1 MSSHGPGSLATQCPG
16 LLCPPGVLPRG
27 RTTSRVASEADCL
40 LHRFYEPMRQTKTLL
55 APWIPP
61 CARRSC
67 RLLSAPAGRWPF
79 PTLSLRPLRR
89 CSDPYPATLL
99 GCTCPLL
106 HRRHGLTPRET
117 GSTRGFT
124 PTQQLRWGAVYRGC
138 SHSITFGLL
147 RSLDLQVAPTAA
159 PKGTEPP
166 GLSHHAEPGRLPD
179 PGSGV
184 ASCPTRTTDTAG
196 LSPAGSQPCRLL
208 LPARGSTTRAI
219 FAPKSSDSDNDSRL
233 QRRPLRSPTGNAR
246 PTTRYYDVSRSR
258 PPESS
263 IWKQRTN
270 SSAMRS
276 RWL

>member
-1 MSSHGPGSLATQCPG
+1 MGRAVPVMSSHGPGSLATQCPG
-16 LLCPPGVLPRG
+16 PLCPPRVLPRVG
-27 RTTSRVASEADCL
+27 TTSRVASESVTPPSSL
-40 LHRFYEPMRQTKTLL
+40 LWAH
-55 APWIPP
+55 APDQIPP
-61 CARRSC
+61 RASDSSLYTRSLQVVAVSPCWGDGPSRRYLCDPCVGARTHTPPHS
-67 RLLSAPAGRWPF
+67 SAACV
-79 PTLSLRPLRR
+79 R
-89 CSDPYPATLL
+89 CLTEDA
-99 GCTCPLL
+99 
-106 HRRHGLTPRET
+106 GLTPRET

-208 LPARGSTTRAI
+208 LPAHGLPMI
-219 FAPKSSDSDNDSRL
+219 F
-233 QRRPLRSPTGNAR
+233 
-246 PTTRYYDVSRSR
+246 
-258 PPESS
+258 
-263 IWKQRTN
+263 
-270 SSAMRS
+270 
-276 RWL
+276 

>member
-1 MSSHGPGSLATQCPG
+1 LPARGVTPGRDDLTGRLGGRYPSFIAPMSPCVRPKPSSCLGF
-16 LLCPPGVLPRG
+16 LLVHA
-27 RTTSRVASEADCL
+27 V
-40 LHRFYEPMRQTKTLL
+40 F
-55 APWIPP
+55 
-61 CARRSC
+61 
-67 RLLSAPAGRWPF
+67 AGCCQP
-79 PTLSLRPLRR
+79 
-89 CSDPYPATLL
+89 LL
-99 GCTCPLL
+99 GDGPS
-106 HRRHGLTPRET
+106 RRYLCDPCVGARTHTPPRSSAAPVRYFTEDTGLTPRET

-208 LPARGSTTRAI
+208 PPAHGLPTFFTDSIRPSKHETAWAARRVHQGRSGPDDPRIAGSGQCPTPERGGGCPVWTATARAGSGH
-219 FAPKSSDSDNDSRL
+219 SS
-233 QRRPLRSPTGNAR
+233 
-246 PTTRYYDVSRSR
+246 
-258 PPESS
+258 
-263 IWKQRTN
+263 
-270 SSAMRS
+270 
-276 RWL
+276 